1 MRGDPSFSGS
11 FYHDYIFTHI
21 VVPLISTYAHT
32 SLTLAVVYGS
42 GHSRFTHSISCP
54 SRDNPNAIVRVS
66 EYSKST
72 TSRNESIVSIS
83 LEEQG
88 DLSLLCTETPDESSS
103 ASDASYSE
111 SFSEEE
117 GDDSITPSSAPNH
130 FQEMEASDRHIQLEQ
145 YCEGADSTQSDEG
158 NGHSKL
164 EEFEVLNSPSCTTGI
179 ESECVVPA
187 KCDEVPVKGDEGD
200 DAVDGVQV
208 YDAKFQGIFTIPEE
222 QQSEHVSADEEAL
235 QVYNVTFQG
244 IFSITDLESAI
255 ECAPVEGETMDVAQD
270 EHVPAEGEKTM
281 DMAQDEHVPAEGE
294 KTMDMAQDEHVP
306 AEGEKTMD
314 MAQDEHVPAEGEK
327 TMDMAQDEHVPAE
340 GEKTMDMAQDE
351 HVPAEGEKTMDMA
364 QDEHV
369 PAEGE
374 KTMDMSQDEHV
385 PAEGEKTMN
394 MAQDE
399 HVPAEGEKTMDMSQ
413 DEHVPAEGETMDM
426 SQDKHVP
433 AEGEKTMDMAQDEH
447 VPAEGEKGEKT
458 MDMAQDEHVPAEG
471 EKTMDMAQDE
481 HVPAEGE
488 KTMDMAQDEH
498 VPAEGEKTMDMAQ
511 DEHVPAEGEK
521 TMDMA
526 QDEHVPAEG
535 EKTMDMAQD
544 EHVPAEGEKTMD
556 MAQDKHVP
564 AEGETMDMAQD
575 EHVPVETM
583 DVAQED
589 ITVSPALGGGSVPVE
604 IAREEVLASQGIT
617 PDHCDMQADRHSAV
631 LEAGQSCSSKD
642 SNIVTTSHDQPDGE
656 TSDAPPEE
664 GLGSPQEA
672 GNTINIYDV
681 RFCGIVSYCADDDVT
696 LKQDSATPIG
706 NPP

>member
-374 KTMDMSQDEHV
+374 KTMDM
-385 PAEGEKTMN
+385 
-394 MAQDE
+394 AQN
-399 HVPAEGEKTMDMSQ
+399 
-413 DEHVPAEGETMDM
+413 
-426 SQDKHVP
+426 
-433 AEGEKTMDMAQDEH
+433 
-447 VPAEGEKGEKT
+447 
-458 MDMAQDEHVPAEG
+458 EHVPAEG

-511 DEHVPAEGEK
+511 DEHVPAEGE
-521 TMDMA
+521 
-526 QDEHVPAEG
+526 
-535 EKTMDMAQD
+535 
-544 EHVPAEGEKTMD
+544 TMD

-575 EHVPVETM
+575 EHVPAETM

-604 IAREEVLASQGIT
+604 IAREEVLGSQGIT
-617 PDHCDMQADRHSAV
+617 PDHCDMQANRHSAV

-706 NPP
+706 NPL